1 MKIQTISITVPASRD
16 DVFTFLADLQN
27 LPHWAGKL
35 CRRIWKAGTCWKA
48 LTPSGEMF
56 LALQSEAG
64 TGVID
69 FFLGE
74 QLDEMAVFPLR
85 VLSQPHGAVVTL
97 THFQSFGVPNEIYD
111 RQYRLLLSEMRGL
124 LRRFG
129 GGELHASAE
138 GAPAFYP
145 GLVTRKFYETWDF
158 YSANLGF
165 TTVNECGAYV
175 HLSHPSGAQFGLLKD
190 EVDGAPAELI
200 SPAEGR
206 GFWLSLDVPDADA
219 EYARLLALGVDVV
232 SPPEDKPWG
241 ERHFLVRDPNGV
253 LVYIAH
259 KIPTFV
265 QNEATEMLCSA

>member
-16 DVFTFLADLQN
+16 AVFAFLAEIETVPQ
-27 LPHWAGKL
+27 WAGKL
-35 CRRIWKAGTCWKA
+35 CRRIWKSGTYWKA

-56 LALQSEAG
+56 LALHAEAG

-69 FFLGE
+69 LFLGE

-85 VLSQPHGAVVTL
+85 VFSLPHGSAVTL
-97 THFQSFGVPNEIYD
+97 THFQPFGTANEIYD
-111 RQYRLLLSEMRGL
+111 RQYRVLLSEMRSL
-124 LRRFG
+124 LAHFG
-129 GGELHASAE
+129 GGELHAQAE

-165 TTVNECGAYV
+165 TTINECGAYV
-175 HLSHPSGAQFGLLKD
+175 RLSHPSGVQFGLLKD

-200 SPAEGR
+200 SPVEGR
-206 GFWLSLDVPDADA
+206 GFWLTLHVADVDA
-219 EYARLLALGVDVV
+219 EYSRLCLLGVDVV
-232 SPPEDKPWG
+232 EPPQNKRWG
-241 ERHFLVRDPNGV
+241 ERHFVVRDPNGV

-259 KIPTFV
+259 SIPTFADERS
-265 QNEATEMLCSA
+265 EALCAV